1 MYFATDMDYDIFLI
15 PQMILATNEFNII
28 LPSKRLAAMQC
39 NLLAMIQGAEL
50 DFHFNFPLDFEGNN
64 MNNIT
69 PRSRLFRLFNYVLP
83 LPFHTH
89 HPSY

>member
-28 LPSKRLAAMQC
+28 PPSKWLAAQQC
-39 NLLAMIQGAEL
+39 NLFAMMQGAEL
-50 DFHFNFPLDFEGNN
+50 NIHFNFPLDFEENN

-69 PRSRLFRLFNYVLP
+69 PRSRLFRLFN
-83 LPFHTH
+83 
-89 HPSY
+89 